1 MRVHVKLFA
10 GLAQYGSD
18 SKPGEAFEVEMPH
31 EATAGDLL
39 AVVGVPPEEAKVIF
53 INGRARP
60 RETPLAAG
68 DQVGIFPPIGGG

>member
-10 GLAQYGSD
+10 GLTRYGPD
-18 SKPGEAFEVEMPH
+18 GKPGEAFEVALPE

-39 AVVGVPPEEAKVIF
+39 AEVGVPREEAKVIF

-60 RETPLAAG
+60 PETTLAAG